1 MNPLFEQFVIE
12 ARELLDAAGAALL
25 RLEREPGDAGAVNDL
40 FRALHTLKGA
50 TGLFD
55 MAPFTRMVHAGEDAL
70 MAVREGRAAVTPELA
85 DRLFQLLDLGTRWV
99 DHLDAE
105 GDLPVGADAVAR
117 ERETLL
123 RAALG
128 GTTAAEA
135 PSGAFA
141 WVEALSGAERRV
153 AGGRTVTAV
162 MYDPH
167 PDCFFTGDDPL
178 DLCRRIPEL
187 ILLRIEPVEP
197 WPDLPALDPYRCV
210 LRFRALSAA
219 PEDDVVRVF
228 RSVPD
233 QVRIAAMAVVGAAP
247 EPAAGG
253 LAAEGLADA
262 MLREQARILALE
274 GTAAEREARLAVVLR
289 SVRNILTAQGREA
302 DRAALDRVAETP
314 EALRGFIEDLVDGPT
329 GDDAAPVPTP
339 APMAAPARRA
349 LRVEP
354 ERMDRL
360 MSLVGELVVAK
371 SRLPYLAR
379 EAREGQSLEALAQ
392 GLKETQG
399 QIDAIVGE
407 LQAAVLRLR
416 VLPLSRVFEP
426 LPRLVRDAARRLG
439 KSVDLRLSGE
449 ETQADKDILDVL
461 GEPLLHLVRNSLDHG
476 IETPDARRAAG
487 KPETAEIRVS
497 AFQDKDGVVVEVADD
512 GAGIDGGAVRRK
524 AVERGLI
531 EADRAAA
538 LTEEEAVRL
547 VFLPG
552 LSTSSGVSDLSG
564 RGVGMDAVRAAVEQ
578 AGGRVEIA
586 SKPGQGTRVRLV
598 LPLTMM
604 ITRVM
609 MVETA
614 GALYG
619 FPVTLVTG
627 MKRVRRSDI
636 RAVKRA
642 ESMVLNDAV
651 VPLLRLRRLL
661 GLPEEERAEN
671 DRARAAEAV
680 LVVDLGGQTVGLV
693 VDGFRERADVVL
705 KPMTGVLARLRGY
718 AGTAVLGDGQL
729 LLVLNL
735 RELL

>member
-25 RLEREPGDAGAVNDL
+25 RLEREPGDAGAINDL

-55 MAPFTRMVHAGEDAL
+55 MAPFTRLVHAGEDAL

-85 DRLFQLLDLGTRWV
+85 DRLFQLLDLGVRWV

-105 GDLPVGADAVAR
+105 GDLPDGADAVAR

-128 GTTAAEA
+128 GEKAVEA
-135 PSGAFA
+135 PSGAFS
-141 WVEALSGAERRV
+141 WVDELTEAERRT

-178 DLCRRIPEL
+178 DLCRKIPDL
-187 ILLRIEPVEP
+187 LLLRIEPVEP
-197 WPDLPALDPYRCV
+197 WPELSALDPYRCA
-210 LRFRALSAA
+210 LRFRTLSAA
-219 PEDDVVRVF
+219 PKDDVARVF

-233 QVRIAAMAVVGAAP
+233 QVRIATMTVAGAVTAP
-247 EPAAGG
+247 EPVV
-253 LAAEGLADA
+253 EGLAESI
-262 MLREQARILALE
+262 LREQARILALE
-274 GTAAEREARLAVVLR
+274 GTAAEREARRAVVLR
-289 SVRNILTAQGREA
+289 TVRNILTAQGREA

-314 EALRGFIEDLVDGPT
+314 EALRGFVEGLADART
-329 GDDAAPVPTP
+329 GGGAASVPFAVP
-339 APMAAPARRA
+339 AAAPARRA
-349 LRVEP
+349 LRVEA

-379 EAREGQSLEALAQ
+379 EAREGQSFEMLAQ

-439 KSVDLRLSGE
+439 KSVELRLSGE

-497 AFQDKDGVVVEVADD
+497 AFQDKNGVVVEVADD
-512 GAGIDGGAVRRK
+512 GAGIDAGAVRRK

-586 SKPGQGTRVRLV
+586 SQRGHGTRVRLV

-627 MKRVRRSDI
+627 MLRVRRGDI

-642 ESMVLNDAV
+642 ESIVLHDAV

-661 GLPEEERAEN
+661 GLPED
-671 DRARAAEAV
+671 DRAVGTEAV

>member
-25 RLEREPGDAGAVNDL
+25 RLEREPGDAGAINDL

-70 MAVREGRAAVTPELA
+70 MAVREGRAAVTPDLA

-128 GTTAAEA
+128 GTTVAEA

-141 WVEALSGAERRV
+141 WVEALSGAERRM

-178 DLCRRIPEL
+178 DLCRKIPEL

-197 WPDLPALDPYRCV
+197 WPDLPALDPYRCA

-219 PEDDVVRVF
+219 PEDEVARVF

-233 QVRIAAMAVVGAAP
+233 QVRIASTAVVGAAP
-247 EPAAGG
+247 APEPAAD
-253 LAAEGLADA
+253 GLADA

-274 GTAAEREARLAVVLR
+274 GTAAEREARRAVVLR

-302 DRAALDRVAETP
+302 DRAALERAAETP
-314 EALRGFIEDLVDGPT
+314 EALRGFIESLVDGRT

-339 APMAAPARRA
+339 ALSPTPMAAPARRA

-476 IETPDARRAAG
+476 IETPDARQAAG

-512 GAGIDGGAVRRK
+512 GAGIDAGAVRRK

-661 GLPEEERAEN
+661 GLPEDKRAED
-671 DRARAAEAV
+671 DRAQEAV